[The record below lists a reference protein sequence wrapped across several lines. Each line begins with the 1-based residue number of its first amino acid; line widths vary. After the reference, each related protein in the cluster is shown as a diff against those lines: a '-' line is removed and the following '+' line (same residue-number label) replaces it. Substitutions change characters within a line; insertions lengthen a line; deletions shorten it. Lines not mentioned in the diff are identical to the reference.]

1 MAYSVPGIR
10 TRRRK
15 NAYRRLARKLILGA
29 IGLALVIALAGGFCR
44 WIHHQ
49 WARWMVKVVPVQSG
63 VLQETIQFDAL
74 VIHQEQLVLA
84 PAGGKF
90 FPALKEG
97 ERVRK
102 GQSLGSMLSTRL
114 SSPGAAVAVTSPGN
128 GLLRLRLDGLEGV
141 LDRES
146 WQNLDLN
153 SLAAAFNPAGADMAD
168 DWVAAGGVIAS
179 IVDNLVPTWLAV
191 ETAAD
196 QTAAPWEEG
205 SEYWLAI
212 GQPDTFTRAKLVGQ
226 QPSRDGQ
233 KLLFELPGFR
243 EDLLSQRKVAI
254 TVAARRLTGALVDD
268 RSLVEREGRTG
279 VFVLRKGVAE
289 WREVEVVGSVNGQSA
304 LRGINEGELVVTN
317 PVWVREGMR
326 LR

>member
-1 MAYSVPGIR
+1 MAYSSPGIR

-15 NAYRRLARKLILGA
+15 NACRRLARKLILGTA
-29 IGLALVIALAGGFCR
+29 GLVFIIALAGGFIH
-44 WIHHQ
+44 WLHHQ
-49 WARWMVKVVPVQSG
+49 WARWVVDVVPVQSG
-63 VLQETIQFDAL
+63 VLQETTRLNAL
-74 VIHQEQLVLA
+74 VIRQEQLVLA
-84 PAGGKF
+84 PADGKF

-114 SSPGAAVAVTSPGN
+114 SSPGPAAAVPSPGN

-153 SLAAAFNPAGADMAD
+153 ALAANFAQTGANPAD
-168 DWVAAGGVIAS
+168 DWVVAGGVVAS
-179 IVDNLVPTWLAV
+179 IVDNLVPTWLAA
-191 ETAAD
+191 ETAAGGD
-196 QTAAPWEEG
+196 SAPWEEG
-205 SEYWLAI
+205 SEYWLAV
-212 GQPDTFTRAKLVGQ
+212 GQQNTFARAKLVGL
-226 QPSRDGQ
+226 QPTKHGQ
-233 KLLFELPGFR
+233 KLLFEFPDFR

-254 TVAARRLTGALVDD
+254 TVAARRWSGALINDS
-268 RSLVEREGRTG
+268 SLVEREGRPG

-289 WREVEVVGSVNGQSA
+289 WQEVEVVGSFNGQSA
-304 LRGINEGELVVTN
+304 LRGISDGELVVTN
-317 PVWVREGMR
+317 PIWVHEGMR